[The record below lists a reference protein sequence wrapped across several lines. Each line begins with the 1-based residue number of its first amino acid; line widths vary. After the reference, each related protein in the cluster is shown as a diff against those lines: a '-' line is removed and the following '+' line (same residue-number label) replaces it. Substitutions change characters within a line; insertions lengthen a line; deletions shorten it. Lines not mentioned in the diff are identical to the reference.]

1 MSDVKRWE
9 HTVVFEGLQ
18 ISATYMAINDRGE
31 YVMHDDYAAL
41 EAELARLRAGQEPD
55 GCMIAPIQPTEEM
68 RKRAQDYLAAEGMI
82 VSDWLVHTAYTEMLA
97 AAPSAPATVQGD
109 GWIPVSERL
118 PDSTKWVLVYA
129 DGAMNCMAFDSG
141 EFKDWVGA
149 SAFNVNV
156 SDITHWMPL
165 PAAPSIAAARKE
177 GGKV

>member
-82 VSDWLVHTAYTEMLA
+82 VSDWLVHTVYTEMLA

-109 GWIPVSERL
+109 ALRPLYTCIGKGGEYRYLGTAIGAGDSRGELVEVYQDENGQLYHRTPEDFMERMEPV
-118 PDSTKWVLVYA
+118 
-129 DGAMNCMAFDSG
+129 
-141 EFKDWVGA
+141 
-149 SAFNVNV
+149 
-156 SDITHWMPL
+156 
-165 PAAPSIAAARKE
+165 AAAQE